1 MGEGGKAGAFP
12 RLEEYRMSW
21 EYEDLFDV
29 GVEPEEGLL
38 GEYWR
43 EMPTEIRVGR
53 MGYRTRTIKAGPR
66 LEVEIYPIFGRE
78 STGRLRAAKKNL
90 TPEAVQ
96 RNNEERSRRKLI
108 QLIDANFDERDYHV
122 TLTYAGN
129 PPAYEK
135 ARADVKNFLRAL
147 KRRREQRGLEELRYV
162 YTIED
167 EQDGKKKRIHIHAI
181 LNGGISREEIEQIWE
196 RGYANVD
203 NLQPDENGL
212 EAIVRYITKQQKN
225 RRKWARS
232 RNLKLPKVRTSDTK
246 VSNARVRRLAV
257 DFPNQAKEIM
267 EKLFPKYTFTKSTM
281 RYSDVVD
288 GAYIRCVMRERQG
301 GGRTEWDG
309 RSRFSQ

>member
-1 MGEGGKAGAFP
+1 
-12 RLEEYRMSW
+12 MSW
-21 EYEDLFDV
+21 EFEDLFDV
-29 GVEPEEGLL
+29 GAEPEAGLL
-38 GEYWR
+38 DSYWR
-43 EMPTEIRVGR
+43 EQPTEIRVGR

-78 STGRLRAAKKNL
+78 NTGRLRAAKKNM

-108 QLIDANFDERDYHV
+108 QLIDANFTEKDYHV
-122 TLTYAGN
+122 TLTYAGT

-135 ARADVKNFLRAL
+135 ARADVKNFLRAV
-147 KRRREQRGLEELRYV
+147 KRKREQRGLDELKYV

-167 EQDGKKKRIHIHAI
+167 EQDGKRKRIHIHAI
-181 LNGGISREEIEQIWE
+181 MNGGISREELERIWE

-212 EAIVRYITKQQKN
+212 EAIARYITKQQKN

-232 RNLKLPKVRTSDTK
+232 RNMTQPKVRTSDTK

-257 DFPNQAKEIM
+257 DFPHSAKEIM
-267 EKLFPKYTFTKSTM
+267 EKLYPQYTHTKTIM
-281 RYSDVVD
+281 RFSDVVD
-288 GAYIRCVMRERQG
+288 GAYIRCVMRRTKG
-301 GGRTEWDG
+301 GGGT
-309 RSRFSQ
+309 